1 MKPRIRE
8 ILLSVAPSNRKDPPP
23 FSFAAEKENDDGG
36 KKDRFV
42 YFTRWRGAVSP
53 SPLIDD
59 DDDNNDDDD
68 DDDDDDSIPPKAKAF
83 RSGDISYP
91 IPLLT
96 RSFYP
101 VNAAIIPSLFE
112 PSFSFSFLSYRPKRR
127 NS

>member
-1 MKPRIRE
+1 MRFSSLSRHRTVKIHRRF
-8 ILLSVAPSNRKDPPP
+8 LLRR
-23 FSFAAEKENDDGG
+23 KENDDGG

-59 DDDNNDDDD
+59 DDDDDNNDDD
-68 DDDDDDSIPPKAKAF
+68 DDDDDDSIPPRAKAF

>member
-1 MKPRIRE
+1 MRFSSLSRHRTVKIHRRF
-8 ILLSVAPSNRKDPPP
+8 LLRR
-23 FSFAAEKENDDGG
+23 KENDDGG

-59 DDDNNDDDD
+59 DDDDNNDDD
-68 DDDDDDSIPPKAKAF
+68 DDDDDDSIPPRAKAF

-112 PSFSFSFLSYRPKRR
+112 PSFPSFLIDR